1 MQKALLGYKTHL
13 YASEPPMP
21 GTPPSPTIGTHA
33 KIPPPPPAA
42 LLYASEPL
50 MPGISPN
57 LWLDHQAWPL
67 EPSLPF
73 LPPDLQAEPPTNILT
88 SSDEEEHAESLPR

>member
-1 MQKALLGYKTHL
+1 MTKPPPKAPPHP
-13 YASEPPMP
+13 ASPYWQSPL
-21 GTPPSPTIGTHA
+21 SPTIGTHA